1 VDLRW
6 FTSLGKRS
14 SDAEPFVAYHH
25 PRDLQPGRLKDLCI
39 IDAPGVLER
48 EHFDKVTKRRRRQL
62 RAAMNDFGHR
72 IFAEDD
78 KAPRG

>member
-1 VDLRW
+1 M
-6 FTSLGKRS
+6 
-14 SDAEPFVAYHH
+14 
-25 PRDLQPGRLKDLCI
+25 CI
-39 IDAPGVLER
+39 IDAVGVLEQ
-48 EHFDKVTKRRRRQL
+48 EQFDKLTKRRRRQL